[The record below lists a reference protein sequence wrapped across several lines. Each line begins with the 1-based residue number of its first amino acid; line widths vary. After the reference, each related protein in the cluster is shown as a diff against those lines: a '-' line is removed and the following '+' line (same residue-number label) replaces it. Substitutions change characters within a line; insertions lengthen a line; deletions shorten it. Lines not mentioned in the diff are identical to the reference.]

1 MDTFLL
7 AGLLLASGWLLRVRD
22 QRRRILLLAR
32 HLARF
37 QIEKN
42 METLIQGYLRALDE
56 PDADRREQVFA
67 ALRTTEEVLASQL
80 SRFAGD
86 LAAADAEETRMS
98 RLPFHLPGASRVLP
112 WATFDLR
119 KLLAVHARGIRRAM
133 EQDASVSPRD
143 RAYTITAELFLMQ
156 HTCHWFCKSRAVAS
170 ARLRIRHQTAYGQ
183 LLDSV
188 LPETRSAYLSV
199 IRTGAR

>member
-7 AGLLLASGWLLRVRD
+7 AGLLLASGWVLRARD

-42 METLIQGYLRALDE
+42 METLTQGYLRALEE
-56 PDADRREQVFA
+56 PDAERREQLFA
-67 ALRTTEEVLASQL
+67 VLRTTEEVLAAQF

-86 LAAADAEETRMS
+86 LAAAGAEETRMS
-98 RLPFHLPGASRVLP
+98 RLPFELPGFGRVLP

-170 ARLRIRHQTAYGQ
+170 ARMFARHHTSYRQ
-183 LLDSV
+183 LLASV
-188 LPETRSAYLSV
+188 LPETRDAYLSV
-199 IRTGAR
+199 IRAGGR